1 MKPLAHA
8 GKAAEQGSKHPPE
21 GAPLE
26 EGNGDETSRLCL
38 IGLKVDP
45 EVRREIDAYAEAHGI
60 TRSRAAA
67 HYFAIARE
75 ARREREGI
83 PASRADE
90 LLEALEGVR
99 AAVDILGPP
108 ALGMLRLLAHWAVQG
123 GGVKVSED
131 ELLAEVRTVGAD
143 EWEQAVAEAERDLH
157 PPSGETGQKER
168 S

>member
-1 MKPLAHA
+1 MTPRPRARKTSA
-8 GKAAEQGSKHPPE
+8 QGSNHSPE
-21 GAPLE
+21 GAPPKD
-26 EGNGDETSRLCL
+26 GNGDETSRLCL

-45 EVRREIDAYAEAHGI
+45 ELRRDIDAYAEAHGI

-67 HYFAIARE
+67 HYLAIARE
-75 ARREREGI
+75 ARRERDGI

-157 PPSGETGQKER
+157 PPSGGTGQKER

>member
-1 MKPLAHA
+1 MRPRPRAL
-8 GKAAEQGSKHPPE
+8 KAAEQGSKHPPE

-26 EGNGDETSRLCL
+26 NGSGDETSRLCL

-45 EVRREIDAYAEAHGI
+45 ELRLEIDAYAEAHGI
-60 TRSRAAA
+60 SRSRAAA
-67 HYFAIARE
+67 HYLAIARQVH
-75 ARREREGI
+75 RERDGI

-90 LLEALEGVR
+90 LLDALEGVR

-157 PPSGETGQKER
+157 PLSGGTGQKVR
-168 S
+168 P